1 MKNLISIHEGKSTV
15 KLEKYPPIISA
26 GKSDPL
32 YLEQV
37 KAFRAKFEYSIDK
50 QKIKVVAVTSSIAG
64 EGKTTSCAQLAINL
78 VMAGRKKVL
87 LIDADMR
94 KSDLSKGFSLPTT
107 PGLSEYL
114 TGKAVLKEIVR
125 TTFLPGLFVIPAG
138 TRVNESSDLLAG
150 DKFRAVLNEFR
161 GPFDVILLDT
171 PPVLPVADTLS
182 LRDQVDGFV
191 FLYRA
196 EFTPHPMMRQA
207 VEEVG
212 EEKIFGVVLNGVASQ
227 NQKYYQKYYGK
238 YYHQRGQDASRT

>member
-1 MKNLISIHEGKSTV
+1 MKNIVSIHEGISTV
-15 KLEKYPPIISA
+15 KMEKSPPILSA
-26 GKSDPL
+26 GKGDPL
-32 YLEQV
+32 YIEQV
-37 KAFRAKFEYSIDK
+37 KALRAKFEYSIDK
-50 QKIKVVAVTSSIAG
+50 LKIKVVAVTSSIAG

-94 KSDLSKGFSLPTT
+94 KSDLAKGLSLTT
-107 PGLSEYL
+107 VPGLSEYL
-114 TGKAVLKEIVR
+114 TGKAALKDIVR
-125 TTFLPGLFVIPAG
+125 NTFLPGLFAIPAG
-138 TRVNESSDLLAG
+138 TRINDSSDLLAG

-161 GPFDVILLDT
+161 GPFDVVLLDT

-182 LRDQVDGFV
+182 LRDQVDGFL

-207 VEEVG
+207 IDEVG
-212 EEKIFGVVLNGVASQ
+212 EEKIFGVVMNGVAAQ

-238 YYHQRGQDASRT
+238 YYHHRDKEASRT